1 MSMMLLEVVSCGV
14 PVLASDIAEN
24 VEVVGADYPWLFR
37 NADAADLADKLA
49 RFLKTGPG
57 PEIAAVRERCAR
69 EFNWTAIAARYLA
82 LYRRLVGA

>member
-1 MSMMLLEVVSCGV
+1 M
-14 PVLASDIAEN
+14 
-24 VEVVGADYPWLFR
+24 
-37 NADAADLADKLA
+37 ADLADKLA